1 MMDLKKDIEDF
12 DDIFFIS
19 DGVFCINEDK
29 KNNFI
34 NNRKY
39 GIDDQ
44 EYRRGDIEHNYDM
57 NSNKLHLKIA
67 DELELPFDK
76 REHSIET
83 YQKNIDFLEFKRNAL
98 YDVFDC
104 IRKNAYDRHAN
115 DYKEFINGIFKNDD
129 LNKSCNDIILNFGEN
144 CSYPCFNIYINDYDD
159 KKEKSIEFAYKL
171 NETGQVINKD
181 GLYNSL
187 HFVCK
192 KSGQKIAIFGFQNK
206 ELLSGFKDDLE
217 LFTAI
222 KKKEMIDKNMDE
234 VINLKIDLST
244 INENRSNKNKC
255 NDDIDNDLSVSFKI

>member
-1 MMDLKKDIEDF
+1 MMDLKKDIKDF

-29 KNNFI
+29 KNDFI
-34 NNRKY
+34 NDRKY

-44 EYRRGDIEHNYDM
+44 RYRRGDIEHNYDM

-129 LNKSCNDIILNFGEN
+129 LNKSCNEIISNFGDS
-144 CSYPCFNIYINDYDD
+144 CLYPNFNIHVNNYDCR
-159 KKEKSIEFAYKL
+159 KEKSI
-171 NETGQVINKD
+171 
-181 GLYNSL
+181 
-187 HFVCK
+187 
-192 KSGQKIAIFGFQNK
+192 
-206 ELLSGFKDDLE
+206 
-217 LFTAI
+217 
-222 KKKEMIDKNMDE
+222 
-234 VINLKIDLST
+234 
-244 INENRSNKNKC
+244 
-255 NDDIDNDLSVSFKI
+255 

>member
-1 MMDLKKDIEDF
+1 MMDLKKDIKDF
-12 DDIFFIS
+12 DDIFFVS

-29 KNNFI
+29 KNEFI
-34 NNRKY
+34 NDRKY

-44 EYRRGDIEHNYDM
+44 KDRRGDIEHNYDM

-76 REHSIET
+76 REHPIET
-83 YQKNIDFLEFKRNAL
+83 YQKNIDFLEFKRNIL

-104 IRKNAYDRHAN
+104 IRKNAYDRYAN
-115 DYKEFINGIFKNDD
+115 DYKEFINSIFKNDD
-129 LNKSCNDIILNFGEN
+129 LNKSCNEIILNFGEN
-144 CSYPCFNIYINDYDD
+144 CGYPCFNIYKHDYDE

-171 NETGQVINKD
+171 NETEQLINKD
-181 GLYNSL
+181 GRFNSL
-187 HFVCK
+187 DFIHK
-192 KSGQKIAIFGFQNK
+192 KSGLKIAIFMFESK

-234 VINLKIDLST
+234 VINLKIDLSK

-255 NDDIDNDLSVSFKI
+255 NDDIDNDLSMSFKI